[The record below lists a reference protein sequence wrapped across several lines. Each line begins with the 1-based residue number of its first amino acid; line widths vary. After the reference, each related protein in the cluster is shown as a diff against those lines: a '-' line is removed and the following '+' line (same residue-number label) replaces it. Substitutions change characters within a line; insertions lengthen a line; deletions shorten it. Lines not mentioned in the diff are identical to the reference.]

1 MVINDEITKE
11 INGHKDILAINIYRF
26 NNLTVGID
34 EELNE
39 DELVLKIAEE
49 IKSRYSFFKVAQ
61 KDNKHA
67 DVFMS
72 ETIIANINEITI
84 VDPIDLLPTETI
96 QIQIEI
102 AKTLEAEGF
111 SELAEAEVVE
121 FSGDSL
127 TEDEI
132 LKLQEKPVEE
142 AANDF
147 IEEISDIIK
156 IEK

>member
-1 MVINDEITKE
+1 
-11 INGHKDILAINIYRF
+11 
-26 NNLTVGID
+26 
-34 EELNE
+34 
-39 DELVLKIAEE
+39 
-49 IKSRYSFFKVAQ
+49 
-61 KDNKHA
+61 
-67 DVFMS
+67 MS

-84 VDPIDLLPTETI
+84 VDPMDLLPTETI

-132 LKLQEKPVEE
+132 LKLQEKTVEE
-142 AANDF
+142 AAKDF